1 MRYLKKFNESEN
13 FEEIYDD
20 EKKFIENSM
29 TYIAD
34 EYDLTYRNVDLDWTD
49 TEDPDNYY
57 HILNDVGRTQL
68 AKEVTEYDHVL
79 TVYVILEAEKFIDA
93 SLRPP
98 QKISEYPE
106 YLNEKYPNII
116 TKLEKMKNDS
126 IQFMQNNGNKVDTQ
140 FKIFKYYGESRE
152 YLKIRLTFLLKRI

>member
-13 FEEIYDD
+13 FEEIYDE

-49 TEDPDNYY
+49 TEDPDNCY
-57 HILNDVGRTQL
+57 HILNDVGRTRL
-68 AKEVTEYDHVL
+68 DTEVSEYDL
-79 TVYVILEAEKFIDA
+79 TVYVILEAEKFLDA
-93 SLRPP
+93 SLSPI
-98 QKISEYPE
+98 QKISEYPG

-152 YLKIRLTFLLKRI
+152 YLKIRLTFLLKRN

>member
-49 TEDPDNYY
+49 TEDPDNHY
-57 HILNDVGRTQL
+57 HILNDVERTQL

-79 TVYVILEAEKFIDA
+79 TVYVILETEKYG
-93 SLRPP
+93 SLRPL
-98 QKISEYPE
+98 QKISEYPG

-140 FKIFKYYGESRE
+140 FKIYKYYGESRE

>member
-1 MRYLKKFNESEN
+1 MRYLKKFNESQN

-34 EYDLTYRNVDLDWTD
+34 EYDLTYRNVDVDWAGVP
-49 TEDPDNYY
+49 EDPDNYY
-57 HILNDVGRTQL
+57 HILNDG
-68 AKEVTEYDHVL
+68 HVL
-79 TVYVILEAEKFIDA
+79 TVYVMLESEKFSA
-93 SLRPP
+93 LRSP
-98 QKISEYPE
+98 QKISEYPG

-126 IQFMQNNGNKVDTQ
+126 IQFMQNNGNKVDTK
-140 FKIFKYYGESRE
+140 FKIYKYYGETRE

>member
-13 FEEIYDD
+13 FEEIYD
-20 EKKFIENSM
+20 EEVKFIENSM

-49 TEDPDNYY
+49 TEDPENYY
-57 HILNDVGRTQL
+57 HILNDVGRTHL
-68 AKEVTEYDHVL
+68 VKEVSEYDHVL
-79 TVYVILEAEKFIDA
+79 SVYVMLEAEKFRDT
-93 SLRPP
+93 SRP
-98 QKISEYPE
+98 QKISEYPG

-140 FKIFKYYGESRE
+140 FGIYKYYGVSRE